1 MVIPL
6 PAAVSSERLLAFNWS
21 VRNLLVLHLFKPCG
35 LAIVA
40 HEPDFPSAGVVEH
53 EQLQLSVVAQGVR
66 PANST
71 RPGLAHLQNVGTCG
85 RARWR
90 PLACDRSPSC

>member
-6 PAAVSSERLLAFNWS
+6 PAAVSSGRPLAFSGS
-21 VRNLLVLHLFKPCG
+21 VRNLIVLHLLEPCG
-35 LAIVA
+35 LAIEA
-40 HEPDFPSAGVVEH
+40 HEPDFPSAGAVEH
-53 EQLQLSVVAQGVR
+53 EQLQLWVVAQGVR

-71 RPGLAHLQNVGTCG
+71 RPGWAHLQNVGPCG
-85 RARWR
+85 RTRWR